1 MISQNN
7 ADYISWSQFLKGNY
21 RKGVKRLESILN
33 NPLQAA
39 DFIEDKAALAVI
51 FGGHDKQ
58 TNGLLDVIRESR
70 YADTMTSNYIASVA
84 DSDKGFVA
92 ASSYDV
98 IKNVCLASSTIG
110 QEIGRAFWDGNVNDV
125 IEEADSAKSLDIIA
139 ANMKYATRESFEK
152 LKPSNLSKIS
162 LAVGKNDGSVYS
174 HLLGS
179 EVELGV
185 ESVKY
190 YNQYKNIASGSKLKG
205 MGFKVIGF
213 CADEDEGGNKI
224 GFTLM
229 SKYPIRFYYSSSYGS
244 YSPTS
249 DCERGYLGY
258 DDYNSANPDMV
269 KNYSWVPNTYVHKV
283 MGVKQALHG
292 EILDLARPSLR
303 RWMYCYMGYVTSS
316 YPTSSITKNSS
327 SYQKFWTPSLRN
339 IFGDAAQ
346 EKVGDKFWSDDRGE
360 QYGWFKD
367 FGNFKSSV
375 LEPEKNYYFDISQIA
390 SPDSVTHTIQTESR
404 TSGTVSIPNSIVT
417 NSSYMA
423 EKNAA
428 ALDASS
434 SAGYFMSPTIK
445 TDGTVSFG
453 TLNRGSVENVGFGQT
468 IYTCI

>member
-7 ADYISWSQFLKGNY
+7 TDYMSWSQFLKGNY

-51 FGGHDKQ
+51 FGGHDEQ
-58 TNGLLDVIRESR
+58 TDGLLNVIRESR

-98 IKNVCLASSTIG
+98 IKNVCMASSTIG

-125 IEEADSAKSLDIIA
+125 IEEMDSAKSLDIIA

-162 LAVGKNDGSVYS
+162 LAVGKNDGSSYA
-174 HLLGS
+174 HLLGA
-179 EVELGV
+179 EVELSV

-190 YNQYKNIASGSKLKG
+190 NSKYKNIASGSKLKG
-205 MGFKVIGF
+205 VGFKVIGF

-229 SKYPIRFYYSSSYGS
+229 SKYPIRFYYSSNYGS
-244 YSPTS
+244 YSPTNK
-249 DCERGYLGY
+249 CENGYLGY
-258 DDYNSANPDMV
+258 DSYNAANPDTV
-269 KNYSWVPNTYVHKV
+269 ENYSWVPNTYVHKV

-303 RWMYCYMGYVTSS
+303 RWMYCHIGYVASS
-316 YPTSSITKNSS
+316 YPTSSITKNRS

-367 FGNFKSSV
+367 FGNFKASV

-404 TSGTVSIPNSIVT
+404 TSGTVSMPNCIVT

-434 SAGYFMSPTIK
+434 SACYFMSPTIK

-453 TLNRGSVENVGFGQT
+453 TLDRSSIANTGFGQT
-468 IYTCI
+468 IYMCI